1 MGKIWDFLFENTETG
16 EEFFVECEN
25 LNKAKVILEMSG
37 FEPGE
42 TRYLDK
48 YTVEEAEAMGLD
60 TY

>member
-1 MGKIWDFLFENTETG
+1 MWDFLFMDNETG

-37 FEPGE
+37 FQVNEIK
-42 TRYLDK
+42 YLGK
-48 YTVEEAEAMGLD
+48 YTVEEAEILGYD